1 MPERSTPDATPSDV
15 RIATRFFAVSSAL
28 RSYLSTIYLTE
39 VSVPAGTRVDDYL
52 HPEWANLRFVD
63 GDVPLASVGGAPAI
77 PTPHFIATGPT
88 STATYF
94 AVGNM
99 RVWGIGIVPLG
110 WAKLIPL
117 PADEMADRFCDGAAH
132 PAFAAF
138 APLGEKLRGVN
149 DVDAAAAMIDAHFCA
164 LLGDAPP
171 DDPAI
176 LAAHRALVDD
186 DLSTVADLSAKLG
199 LSERSIERLS
209 HRAFGFSPKLLLRRQ
224 RFLRSLARFM
234 LDPSMAWIDTMD
246 HHYYDQ
252 AQFTRDFAKFMGM
265 SPREYAARPK
275 PILGA
280 AAKARAA
287 AIGAPVQGL
296 HKPGG

>member
-1 MPERSTPDATPSDV
+1 MPERSAPEPKPSDV
-15 RIATRFFAVSSAL
+15 RIVTRFFTVSSAL
-28 RSYLSTIYLTE
+28 HPYLSTIYLTE
-39 VSVPAGTRVDDYL
+39 VSVPTGTRVDDYL
-52 HPEWANLRFVD
+52 HPEWGNLRFID
-63 GDVPLASVGGAPAI
+63 GETPLASVGGAPAVA
-77 PTPHFIATGPT
+77 TPRFVATGPT

-94 AVGNM
+94 AAGNM

-110 WAKLIPL
+110 WAKFIAL
-117 PADEMADRFCDGAAH
+117 PADNLADRFCDGDAH
-132 PAFAAF
+132 PAFAAV
-138 APLGEKLRGVN
+138 APLGAALRGVN

-186 DLSTVADLSAKLG
+186 DLSTVADLSAKVG

-287 AIGAPVQGL
+287 AAGAAVQGL

>member
-1 MPERSTPDATPSDV
+1 MPECSAPEPKPSDV
-15 RIATRFFAVSSAL
+15 RIVTRFFTVSSAL
-28 RSYLSTIYLTE
+28 HPYLSTIYLTE
-39 VSVPAGTRVDDYL
+39 VSVPTGTRVDDYL
-52 HPEWANLRFVD
+52 HPEWGNLRFID
-63 GDVPLASVGGAPAI
+63 GETPLASVGGAPAVA
-77 PTPHFIATGPT
+77 TPRFVATGPT

-94 AVGNM
+94 AAGNM

-110 WAKLIPL
+110 WAKFIAL
-117 PADEMADRFCDGAAH
+117 PADDLADRFCDGDAH
-132 PAFAAF
+132 PAFAAV
-138 APLGEKLRGVN
+138 APLGAALRGVN

-186 DLSTVADLSAKLG
+186 DLSTVADLSAKVG

-287 AIGAPVQGL
+287 AAGAAVQGL

>member
-1 MPERSTPDATPSDV
+1 MPERSAPEPEPSDV
-15 RIATRFFAVSSAL
+15 NIATRFFAVSSAL
-28 RSYLSTIYLTE
+28 RPYLSTIYLTE
-39 VSVPAGTRVDDYL
+39 VSVPPGTRVVDYL
-52 HPEWANLRFVD
+52 HPEWANLRFFE
-63 GDVPLASVGGAPAI
+63 GEVPLASIGRAPATAA
-77 PTPHFIATGPT
+77 PRFIATGPT
-88 STATYF
+88 STASYF

-99 RVWGIGIVPLG
+99 RAWGIGILPMG
-110 WAKLIPL
+110 WAKFIALA
-117 PADEMADRFCDGAAH
+117 ADDLADRFCDGAAH

-138 APLGEKLRGVN
+138 APLGKKLRGVN
-149 DVDAAAAMIDAHFCA
+149 DFDAAAALIDAHFCT
-164 LLGDAPP
+164 LLQDAPP

-176 LAAHRALVDD
+176 LSAHRALVDD

-246 HHYYDQ
+246 HQYYDQ
-252 AQFTRDFAKFMGM
+252 AQFSRDFAKFMGM

-287 AIGAPVQGL
+287 AAGAAVQGL
-296 HKPGG
+296 HIPGG

>member
-1 MPERSTPDATPSDV
+1 MPERSAPEPEPSDV

-28 RSYLSTIYLTE
+28 RPYLSTIYLTE
-39 VSVPAGTRVDDYL
+39 VSVPTGTRVDDYL
-52 HPEWANLRFVD
+52 HPEWANLRFVE
-63 GDVPLASVGGAPAI
+63 GEVPLASVGGAPVTA
-77 PTPHFIATGPT
+77 TPHFIATGPT
-88 STATYF
+88 STASYF
-94 AVGNM
+94 AAGNM
-99 RVWGIGIVPLG
+99 RVWGVGIVPMG
-110 WAKLIPL
+110 WAKFIPL
-117 PADEMADRFCDGAAH
+117 PADELADRSCDGAAH
-132 PAFAAF
+132 PAFALF
-138 APLGEKLRGVN
+138 APLGAALRGAN

-164 LLGDAPP
+164 LLKDAPP

-186 DLSTVADLSAKLG
+186 DLSTVADLSEKLG

-280 AAKARAA
+280 ATKARAA
-287 AIGAPVQGL
+287 AAGAAVQGL

>member
-1 MPERSTPDATPSDV
+1 MPERSAPDADPSDV
-15 RIATRFFAVSSAL
+15 RVATRFFAVSPAL
-28 RSYLSTIYLTE
+28 RGYLSTIYLTE
-39 VSVPAGTRVDDYL
+39 VAVPAGSRVDDYL
-52 HPEWANLRFVD
+52 HPEWANLRFIE
-63 GDVPLASVGGAPAI
+63 GDLPLVSVGGAAVTA
-77 PTPHFIATGPT
+77 TPHFVATGPT
-88 STATYF
+88 SAATYF
-94 AVGNM
+94 AAGNM
-99 RVWGIGIVPLG
+99 RVWGIGVVPLG
-110 WAKLIPL
+110 WAKFIAL
-117 PADEMADRFCDGAAH
+117 PADELADRFCDGAAH

-138 APLGEKLRGVN
+138 APLGAMLRGVN

-186 DLSTVADLSAKLG
+186 DLSTVADLSEKLG

-287 AIGAPVQGL
+287 AAGAAVQGL

>member
-1 MPERSTPDATPSDV
+1 MPERSAPEPKPSDV
-15 RIATRFFAVSSAL
+15 RIVTRFFTVSSAL
-28 RSYLSTIYLTE
+28 HPYLSTIYLTE
-39 VSVPAGTRVDDYL
+39 VSVPTGTRVDDYL
-52 HPEWANLRFVD
+52 HPEWGNLRCID
-63 GDVPLASVGGAPAI
+63 GETPLASVGGAPAVA
-77 PTPHFIATGPT
+77 TPRFVATGPT

-94 AVGNM
+94 AAGNM

-110 WAKLIPL
+110 WAKFIAL
-117 PADEMADRFCDGAAH
+117 PADDLADRFCDGDAH
-132 PAFAAF
+132 PAFAAV
-138 APLGEKLRGVN
+138 APLGAALRGVN

-186 DLSTVADLSAKLG
+186 DLSTVADLSAKVG

-287 AIGAPVQGL
+287 AAGAAVQGL